1 MEGPCDDRHT
11 PAHSMM
17 EAPMD
22 VDDGAAD
29 ISVADNLF
37 GTSVTPPNLSVGAD
51 AAVAPGADEGR
62 CEADGDGEGAH
73 RREVGREVH
82 FGIWKGCP
90 IASKLPY
97 QSVERKVGVTHP
109 AAPVRTSPSNQEGE
123 RAQLPDYV
131 GA

>member
-1 MEGPCDDRHT
+1 
-11 PAHSMM
+11 
-17 EAPMD
+17 MD

-37 GTSVTPPNLSVGAD
+37 GTSFTPPNLSVW
-51 AAVAPGADEGR
+51 VLMRRSHPGADEGR

-73 RREVGREVH
+73 RREVGRGVH

-97 QSVERKVGVTHP
+97 KVWKEKWV
-109 AAPVRTSPSNQEGE
+109 
-123 RAQLPDYV
+123 
-131 GA
+131 